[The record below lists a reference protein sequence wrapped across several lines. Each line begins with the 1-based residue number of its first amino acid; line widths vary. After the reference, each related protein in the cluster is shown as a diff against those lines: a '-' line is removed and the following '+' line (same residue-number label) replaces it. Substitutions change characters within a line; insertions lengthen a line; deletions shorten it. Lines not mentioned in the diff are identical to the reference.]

1 MSLFFRTLPA
11 RLTSFH
17 LRSNCNKSSW
27 LATLST
33 CDYILAINTIYQR
46 GSCGFTDA
54 LQFYEPLDYSSD
66 NKCLLY
72 YDDGGLE
79 GEVSQAAEEASHH
92 RRGSR
97 YAGQCDKQSR
107 VLSYNH
113 STESS
118 DQLLW
123 ALYKWKSVSA
133 TAKLQVSLWQ
143 GICSMDKAVGGLRP
157 LGNCLFIFWQ
167 LSKLLDQ

>member
-17 LRSNCNKSSW
+17 SCSNCNKSSW

-33 CDYILAINTIYQR
+33 CDCILAINTIYQHD
-46 GSCGFTDA
+46 SCGFTDA
-54 LQFYEPLDYSSD
+54 LQFYEPLDCSSD

-72 YDDGGLE
+72 HNDGGPE
-79 GEVSQAAEEASHH
+79 GEVSQAAKEASHH

-107 VLSYNH
+107 VLSNNY

-143 GICSMDKAVGGLRP
+143 GICLLEAIRKLFVHILAAV
-157 LGNCLFIFWQ
+157 
-167 LSKLLDQ
+167 